1 MPFTT
6 TRALP
11 PEAKALPAGAKKIY
25 LAAFRASLKEKP
37 EHLAHNLAMTAVK
50 KEFTRLEGEGGDDEW
65 VKRGVAERRTEK
77 ELGEAIEAIEGE
89 EALRSGKVDPETGE
103 PIEGEGEEGDDD
115 LEGGEDTPVE
125 EEEGDDDDEPAYS
138 KTTKTRETTETRGRL
153 RRKLAAAVEG
163 ATEGATDSVELT
175 ELLTFDAM
183 GFRLTEDGYLV
194 TEPRV
199 ARTGIQIYKGY
210 EVGRPDMEDVRVYRP
225 EAEVFDKKA
234 MASLA
239 HRTITLEHPDTR
251 VDASNWKQLA
261 VGHSSEPVARD
272 GDFIRVPLVLMDA
285 HAIGAAQSGKS
296 QLSVGYGA
304 KLKWGAGQAPDGQL
318 FDAMQTEIRANHI
331 ALVSAARGGSRLK
344 LGDANTGDLFDRE
357 FSTKQREKAAEKGQ
371 AMEGGGFPIKSG
383 GDLRNAIRAI
393 GRAKNPAAAKAHIK
407 KRARALGLTKLL
419 PESWGDEGDDGNG
432 QHRRLKMTER
442 TMNLDGVSI
451 ELEDKDAQI
460 LQRHLDTQHKQIK
473 DQGTDIEALKAKI
486 AELQAQLA
494 AATKK
499 GDSKDGEVAAL
510 NQKVED
516 ALKLSS
522 PEAID
527 QRMALRME
535 VVDRATTFFGD
546 NKYDW
551 RSKSD
556 EQIRRDVVAARLGD
570 QKTKVMSDAVVEGA
584 FLSITE
590 TEPQDG
596 FTRMTQS
603 FSRPPA
609 GNHNDAAAKAYDKR
623 NEDLQNRWKRNK
635 VKTGGVPA

>member
-1 MPFTT
+1 MPFRT
-6 TRALP
+6 TRTLV
-11 PEAKALPAGAKKIY
+11 PEAKELPASAKKIY
-25 LAAFRASLKEKP
+25 LAKFRASLKEKP
-37 EHLAHNLAMTAVK
+37 EDLAHSLAMSAVK
-50 KEFTRLEGEGGDDEW
+50 KEFTKLEGEGGEDEW
-65 VKRGVAERRTEK
+65 VKRGEAEKRTEK
-77 ELGEAIEAIEGE
+77 EMAEAIEAIEGE

-103 PIEGEGEEGDDD
+103 PIEGEGDEDD
-115 LEGGEDTPVE
+115 LEGGEDTPI
-125 EEEGDDDDEPAYS
+125 EEGEEDDEDDEPAYT

-153 RRKLAAAVEG
+153 RRKLAAAIEG
-163 ATEGATDSVELT
+163 GATDSVEMT

-199 ARTGIQIYKGY
+199 ARTGIQIYKGW
-210 EVGRPDMEDVRVYRP
+210 EVGRPDMDEVRVYRP

-239 HRTITLEHPDTR
+239 HRTITLEHPQTR
-251 VDASNWKQLA
+251 VDASNWKELA

-304 KLKWGAGQAPDGQL
+304 KLVWGAGQAPDGQL

-344 LGDANTGDLFDRE
+344 LGDRARDVDMDDLFDRE

-371 AMEGGGFPIKSG
+371 AMEHGGFPIKNGS
-383 GDLRNAIRAI
+383 DLRNAIRAI
-393 GRAKNPAAAKAHIK
+393 GRAKNPGAAKAHIK

-419 PESWGDEGDDGNG
+419 PESWGDSEGDHEQQRSPHMD
-432 QHRRLKMTER
+432 RMLTI
-442 TMNLDGVSI
+442 DGVTI
-451 ELEDKDAQI
+451 ALEDKDGQI
-460 LQRHLDTQHKQIK
+460 LERHLGGLTKQIK
-473 DQGTDIEALKAKI
+473 DQGVDVEALKAKI

-499 GDSKDGEVAAL
+499 ADSKDGEVAAL

-522 PEAID
+522 TDAID
-527 QRMALRME
+527 KAMEARME
-535 VVDRATTFFGD
+535 VVDRATSFFGD
-546 NKYDW
+546 TKYEW
-551 RSKSD
+551 RGKSD
-556 EQIRRDVVAARLGD
+556 EQIRRDVVTARLGD
-570 QKTKVMSDAVVEGA
+570 QKTKPMSDAVVEGA
-584 FLSITE
+584 FLSLTE
-590 TEPQDG
+590 TEVQDG

-603 FSRPPA
+603 FSRGA
-609 GNHNDAAAKAYDKR
+609 TSSNYNDAAAKAYDKR
-623 NEDLQNRWKRNK
+623 NEELSNRFKRNK
-635 VKTGGVPA
+635 KPFGATA

>member
-1 MPFTT
+1 MPFST
-6 TRALP
+6 TRKLV
-11 PEAKALPAGAKKIY
+11 PEAKALPANAKKIY
-25 LAAFRASLKEKP
+25 LAAFRSSLKEKP
-37 EHLAHNLAMTAVK
+37 EDLAHNLAMSAVK
-50 KEFTRLEGEGGDDEW
+50 KQFTKLEGEGGEDEW
-65 VKRGVAERRTEK
+65 VKRGVAEKRTEK

-103 PIEGEGEEGDDD
+103 PIEEGEGEGDGDGEGD
-115 LEGGEDTPVE
+115 LEGDEP
-125 EEEGDDDDEPAYS
+125 DDEPEYS

-153 RRKLAAAVEG
+153 RRAAA
-163 ATEGATDSVELT
+163 AIEGATDSVELT
-175 ELLTFDAM
+175 EVLTFDAM

-199 ARTGIQIYKGY
+199 ARTGIQIYKGW

-225 EAEVFDKKA
+225 AAEVFNKKA

-239 HRTITLEHPDTR
+239 HRTITLEHPETR

-285 HAIGAAQSGKS
+285 HAIGAAQAGTS

-318 FDAMQTEIRANHI
+318 YDAMQTEIRANHI
-331 ALVSAARGGSRLK
+331 ALVSAARGGSKLK
-344 LGDANTGDLFDRE
+344 LGDAGDRE
-357 FSTKQREKAAEKGQ
+357 FSTKQRESAAEKGQ

-383 GDLRNAIRAI
+383 SDLRNAIRAI

-419 PESWGDEGDDGNG
+419 PESWGDREGDHEDG
-432 QHRRLKMTER
+432 QQRRTKMAER

-460 LQRHLDTQHKQIK
+460 LQRHLDTQNKQLK
-473 DQGTDIEALKAKI
+473 DQGVDIEALKAKI

-494 AATKK
+494 AALKK
-499 GDSKDGEVAAL
+499 ADSKDGEVAAL

-516 ALKLSS
+516 ALKLSTT
-522 PEAID
+522 EAID
-527 QRMALRME
+527 TAMAVRME

-546 NKYDW
+546 TKYDW
-551 RSKSD
+551 RSKND
-556 EQIRRDVVAARLGD
+556 EQIRRDVVTARLGE
-570 QKTKVMSDAVVEGA
+570 QKTKAMSDAVVEGA
-584 FLSITE
+584 FLSL
-590 TEPQDG
+590 TEPEQQDG

-603 FSRPPA
+603 FSRAPVNS
-609 GNHNDAAAKAYDKR
+609 GLHNDAAAKAYDKR
-623 NEDLQNRWKRNK
+623 NEELSNRFKKNK
-635 VKTGGVPA
+635 KAFGAA